1 MGDKMRNCAQ
11 CGKIF
16 VPEAPEIYCADCTY
30 SNVQIAEMIDDAIEK
45 HGKRSPTEIA
55 DFTGLTVGKVKAVIR
70 SSRPR
75 SYDTL
80 VEDLCDR
87 CGKRPRQEAS
97 DYCFQCRLDMYR
109 SFSEAADAAWEKAV
123 NSPSEEEEIEKSL
136 SISATLAQKRR
147 RTGTYRFNPSPTHQ
161 KKTGSL

>member
-1 MGDKMRNCAQ
+1 MDDKMRSCAQ

-16 VPEAPEIYCADCTY
+16 VPDPPEIYCADCTY
-30 SNVQIAEMIDDAIEK
+30 SNQQIVERIDNAIEK
-45 HGKRSPTEIA
+45 RGKRSPGEIA
-55 DFTGLTVGKVKAVIR
+55 ELTGLSVGKVKAVIR

-75 SYDTL
+75 SYDTV
-80 VEDLCDR
+80 VEDLCNR

-109 SFSEAADAAWEKAV
+109 SFSDAADAAWEKA
-123 NSPSEEEEIEKSL
+123 SKAPTEEIEKKL
-136 SISATLAQKRR
+136 SVRATLAEKRR
-147 RTGTYRFNPSPTHQ
+147 RTGTYRFNPSPKYQ